1 MCEDSTIPQN
11 NILKLTLG
19 ELETIDWMRDEVYR
33 ECLRR
38 MFTAIVKNEAPEIE
52 LVYVHGSHGKL
63 IAIIVVEE
71 ENILTA

>member
-1 MCEDSTIPQN
+1 MSEDTERQT

-19 ELETIDWMRDEVYR
+19 ELETIDWSKDEVYR
-33 ECLRR
+33 ECMRAV
-38 MFTAIVKNEAPEIE
+38 FTGIVKNEAPEIE

-63 IAIIVVEE
+63 VAIIVVAE